1 MADLYHEIVGDGPRV
16 AWILHGILGS
26 GRNWRSFARSL
37 LRDDPSW
44 RFVLPDL
51 RNHGQTGPV
60 EGPHRLEDCAADLR
74 SLPLPQKVIGHSFGG
89 KVALSWAQTYGT
101 SQEIWVLDSVPYG
114 DRAGDS
120 DVLDVL
126 AALDTV
132 VVPVPERSGLRRQL
146 EEAGLPSFLIDWLL
160 TSAREDD
167 DGWRF
172 VYDLAAVR
180 QMLTSYLTTDF
191 GSALETW
198 SGTELHLVRAARSDR
213 WKAPWVERLEALD
226 EAGILRFHTLAD
238 AGHWVQVDNPKGLS
252 ALLQG
257 R

>member
-1 MADLYHEIVGDGPRV
+1 MAELQFETLGDGPRV

-26 GRNWRSFARSL
+26 GRNWRTFARSL

-60 EGPHRLEDCAADLR
+60 PGPHRLPDCAADLGC
-74 SLPLPQKVIGHSFGG
+74 LPTPEKVIGHSFGG
-89 KVALSWAQTYGT
+89 KVAMSWAQTYGAG
-101 SQEIWVLDSVPYG
+101 QPVWVLDSVPFA

-120 DVLDVL
+120 QVIQVL

-132 VVPVPERSGLRRQL
+132 VCPAPERADLRAQL
-146 EEAGLPSFLIDWLL
+146 EATGLASFLIDWLL
-160 TSAREDD
+160 TSTRQDA

-172 VYDLAAVR
+172 VYDLAAIR

-191 GSALETW
+191 GTALEHW
-198 SGTELHLVRAARSDR
+198 SGTELHLVRAERSER
-213 WKAPWVERLEALD
+213 WRAPWVERLEALD
-226 EAGILRFHTLAD
+226 QAGVIGFHLLPN
-238 AGHWVQVDNPKGLS
+238 AGHWVQVDNPTGLQ
-252 ALLQG
+252 ALLRG
-257 R
+257 